1 LKPRCPFAL
10 RVLGAIVGLM
20 VLADGP
26 ARAVVRAD
34 EIRLD
39 ARAFQPG
46 ELVVVTVSF
55 DQAPSS
61 VGVRAFD
68 RTTTAFAAGNGTWQ
82 ALVGIDLEQRPGT
95 HILTVETRTGP
106 ATRQLTREL
115 EVLPKRFATRRLRV
129 PPEFVDPPPALRDR
143 IEKEAAFLQQVY
155 DEPSPERLWRA
166 PFVRPVPHAANSRF
180 GTRSVF
186 NGKPRSPHAGT
197 DFASSAGTP
206 VKAPNAGRIVAAR
219 ELFFAGNTV
228 IIDHGLGVFSLL
240 AHLSRMVVR
249 EGDRI
254 EAGHI
259 VGRVGATGRVTGAH
273 LHWAL
278 RVSGARVDPLG
289 ALALVGTD
297 AGGKTPRRD

>member
-1 LKPRCPFAL
+1 MPFAQRL
-10 RVLGAIVGLM
+10 LPALVGLLI
-20 VLADGP
+20 LANGA

-39 ARAFQPG
+39 ARAFAPG
-46 ELVVVTVSF
+46 ELVVVTVVF

-68 RTTTAFAAGNGTWQ
+68 RTTTAFAAGPGTWQ
-82 ALVGIDLEQRPGT
+82 ALVGIDLEQAPGT
-95 HILTVETRTGP
+95 HVVTVEVRTP
-106 ATRQLTREL
+106 SVTRQLTREL
-115 EVLPKRFATRRLRV
+115 EVLPKRFATRRLHV
-129 PPEFVDPPPALRDR
+129 PPEFVDPPPALRER

-155 DEPSPERLWRA
+155 DESSPERLWRS
-166 PFVRPVPHAANSRF
+166 PFVRPVPDAANSRF

-197 DFASSAGTP
+197 DFASGAGTP

-240 AHLSRMVVR
+240 AHLSRLDVR
-249 EGDRI
+249 EGDGI

-259 VGRVGATGRVTGAH
+259 VGRVGATGRVTGPH

-289 ALALVGTD
+289 VLALLGKD
-297 AGGKTPRRD
+297 AK